1 MSPKS
6 WLFTLSVILIFE
18 ACTRT
23 IPIVFPTIPPEGDT
37 TKTVTPPP
45 PIPYVAGT
53 WQCMIDGV
61 PYSGTIDTS
70 FTVYDNS
77 FLQDHPDTIIFCTG
91 TSLDKRANIH
101 FMIDFERYI
110 TGALPYSS
118 TAFNQAVFAF
128 DTCSTTILGAQ
139 YGGSTVQFT
148 VDSVSNTSL
157 QGHFSGTLTLYAPG
171 GVVLTGHTV
180 TNGQFSAGWRGGDH
194 DPNSFTYMYNL
205 PNWKL
210 DGYDLDLVNG
220 YVNEATI
227 ISNTLTL
234 SGTPDSYSV
243 TNGWIFQIRT
253 DGTIHP
259 GTYTSANGDVGMAL
273 EGSSGVT
280 DSAGSLTV
288 TISKVS
294 GNVVYGSFSGTYS
307 DGIAVTGGSF
317 AARVKNYV
325 PQTDSANQWGFGTIT
340 NNPVAYH
347 IYGGNVINTE
357 LSSNNG
363 RYYLTVNGESD
374 MGASIFKVEISSV
387 SPIAKGVYFN
397 TANFPGPNN
406 VDSFYFNSSAQI
418 FGGPTHYD
426 AISYPNP
433 TMVII
438 DSIGPHY
445 VSGEL
450 KNSSNFAG
458 PDNVNTLY
466 LQMGRFSGTY

>member
-23 IPIVFPTIPPEGDT
+23 IPIIFPVIPPDGDT
-37 TKTVTPPP
+37 TKTVTTP

-53 WQCMIDGV
+53 WQCTIDGV

-70 FTVYDNS
+70 YTRYDGS
-77 FLQDHPDTIIFCTG
+77 FIAAHPDTIVFCTG

-101 FMIDFERYI
+101 FMIDFERFI

-118 TAFNQAVFAF
+118 TSFNQAVFAF
-128 DTCSTTILGAQ
+128 DTSSTTILGAQ

-148 VDSVSNTSL
+148 IDSVSTSSFH
-157 QGHFSGTLTLYAPG
+157 GHFSGALSAYG
-171 GVVLTGHTV
+171 FNGVYYTGHTV
-180 TNGQFSAGWRGGDH
+180 TDGQFSAGWVGGDH
-194 DPNSFTYMYNL
+194 DPNSLNYTYSL

-210 DGYDLDLVNG
+210 DGYDLDLVSA
-220 YVNEATI
+220 YVNEASI
-227 ISNTLTL
+227 VSNTLILYATAN
-234 SGTPDSYSV
+234 SYSV
-243 TNGWIFQIRT
+243 TNNVILQIRT
-253 DGTIHP
+253 GETIKP
-259 GTYTSANGDVGMAL
+259 GTYTSANGDVGL
-273 EGSSGVT
+273 SLSGSSGVT

-288 TISKVS
+288 TISKVA
-294 GNVVYGSFSGTYS
+294 GNVVYGSFSGTNY
-307 DGIAVTGGSF
+307 DGNALTGGSF
-317 AARVKNYV
+317 ATRVKNYI
-325 PQTDSANQWGFGTIT
+325 PETDSANQWGFGTIT

-347 IYGGNVINTE
+347 IYGGNVVSTE

-374 MGASIFKVEISSV
+374 MGASTFKVEISSV
-387 SPIAKGVYFN
+387 SPIAKGIYVN
-397 TANFPGPNN
+397 TPNFPGPNN
-406 VDSFYFNSSAQI
+406 VDSFYFNSSAQV

-458 PDNVNTLY
+458 PDNINTLY
-466 LQMGRFSGTY
+466 LQMGRFSGSY